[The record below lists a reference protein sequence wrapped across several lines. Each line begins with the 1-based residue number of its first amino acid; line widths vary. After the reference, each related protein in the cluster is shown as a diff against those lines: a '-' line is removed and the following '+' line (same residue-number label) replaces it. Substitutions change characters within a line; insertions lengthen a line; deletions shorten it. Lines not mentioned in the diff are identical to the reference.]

1 MLLLR
6 RNVVPSPYDRHA
18 RGKQIPP
25 FLASNVVG
33 SEAEAAS
40 QLHAQFFL
48 GPAGTGAPM
57 HVHKNAWNAVAHG
70 AKQW

>member
-1 MLLLR
+1 M
-6 RNVVPSPYDRHA
+6 
-18 RGKQIPP
+18 PP
-25 FLASNVVG
+25 FLASNVIG